1 MTDTFTRHVARHHQ
15 FRSPADSVP
24 DSILSGAAL
33 FRAVDPAAAAKL
45 TERLPRVHFSSQQT
59 VYVEG
64 EPADRLYII
73 LSGKVKIARRSLD
86 GRAHLLAIAGPA
98 DMFGDLSIF
107 DPGPRTSNAT
117 AVTAVHA
124 VTMDHDVLR
133 KWVAG
138 HPEIAERLLQLLA
151 RRVRRTDDDASD
163 LVLTD
168 VAGRVA
174 KALLRLARRFGVPE
188 HGSIRVT
195 HDLTQE
201 EIAQLVGSCRETVN
215 KVLTDFSQRG
225 WIRMEGKSVLITD
238 SARLLRRAA

>member
-1 MTDTFTRHVARHHQ
+1 VTGTL
-15 FRSPADSVP
+15 SPDAAQDHYVRNKADSVP
-24 DSILSGAAL
+24 DSILYRAAL
-33 FRAVDPAAAAKL
+33 FRAVDPAEAARL

-73 LSGKVKIARRSLD
+73 VSGKVKIARRSPD
-86 GRAHLLAIAGPA
+86 GRAHLLAILGPSE
-98 DMFGDLSIF
+98 MFGDLSVF
-107 DPGPRTSNAT
+107 DPGPRTATAT
-117 AVTAVHA
+117 AVTPVRAM
-124 VTMDHDVLR
+124 TMHHDVLHR
-133 KWVAG
+133 WVAD

-163 LVLTD
+163 LILTD

-174 KALLRLARRFGVPE
+174 KALLRLAQRFGVPE
-188 HGSIRVT
+188 HGHIRVT

-215 KVLTDFSQRG
+215 KILTDFSQRH
-225 WIRMEGKSVLITD
+225 WIVMNGKSVLITD
-238 SARLLRRAA
+238 SARLLGRAC